1 MTQQKKI
8 IFILLILLISIV
20 SDQVTKKIAFE
31 NLAGINEISFFHG
44 TFVLRYAENT
54 GAFLGLGSAIS
65 ESLRFWVFSV
75 SVAVFLLFMLLY
87 MIFSKAFTFYQTMAL
102 AAIIGGGIGNLIDR
116 FQYNG
121 RVVDFMN
128 LGIGPVRT
136 GIFNVADL
144 FITFGAIFLFI
155 LLIAES
161 RKNKGENLDSPVEPG
176 NDE

>member
-1 MTQQKKI
+1 MNMKQHKKI

-31 NLAGINEISFFHG
+31 NLAGIEKISFLYD
-44 TFVLRYAENT
+44 TIVLRYAENT
-54 GAFLGLGSAIS
+54 GGFLGLGSSIP
-65 ESLRFWVFSV
+65 ENVRFWIFSV
-75 SVAVFLLFMLLY
+75 TVAIFLLFMLLY
-87 MIFSKAFTFYQTMAL
+87 IVFSKAFTFYQTMAL
-102 AAIIGGGIGNLIDR
+102 AAILGGGIGNLIDR

-144 FITFGAIFLFI
+144 FITFGAILLFI
-155 LLIAES
+155 LLIMEG
-161 RKNKGENLDSPVEPG
+161 RKNKEKNL
-176 NDE
+176 

>member
-1 MTQQKKI
+1 MNMKQHRKI

-20 SDQVTKKIAFE
+20 SDQATKKIAFE
-31 NLAGINEISFFHG
+31 NLAGIEKISFLND

-54 GAFLGLGSAIS
+54 GGFLGLGSSVPENI
-65 ESLRFWVFSV
+65 RFWIFSV
-75 SVAVFLLFMLLY
+75 SVSIFLLIMLLY
-87 MIFSKAFTFYQTMAL
+87 IIFSKAFTFYQTMAL
-102 AAIIGGGIGNLIDR
+102 AAILGGGIGNLIDR

-144 FITFGAIFLFI
+144 FITFGAIILFI
-155 LLIAES
+155 LLIAEG
-161 RKNKGENLDSPVEPG
+161 RKNKENNL
-176 NDE
+176 